1 MAFKHG
7 KDTVVSVNSVDLS
20 AFTNSTD
27 FNTDADVHDTT
38 TFGQSAHTF
47 QAGLTTGTATLKGI
61 YDSGASGPGKTL
73 RPLLGGASVTL
84 LYKPEGTGTGKPS
97 RSVSVVVKSYNE
109 SAPVADMI
117 TWQADLQMTGAI
129 TDTTQ

>member
-7 KDTVVSVNSVDLS
+7 KDTAVSVNSVDLS

-38 TFGQSAHTF
+38 TYGQAAHTF
-47 QAGLTTGTATLKGI
+47 QAGLTNGTVTLKGI